1 MSNIEFSV
9 NERAVTVQAVD
20 NVSLLNILR
29 SRLELRAT
37 RYGCGT
43 GHCGAC
49 TVLVDGRPEN
59 SCEFPASAVRG
70 RKVTTL
76 EGLGPEANL
85 HPVQQAFIEEQAAQC
100 GYCTAGL
107 IMRLVSLLDTTPCPV
122 VPEVRSALDRHLCRC
137 GSHSRVLKVIDRL
150 FSEEFRGTTTSL

>member
-1 MSNIEFSV
+1 MQFVV
-9 NERAVTVQAVD
+9 NNKAVTTSAAERTP
-20 NVSLLNILR
+20 LLYVLR
-29 SRLELRAT
+29 NELGLRAAK
-37 RYGCGT
+37 YGCGT

-59 SCEFPASAVRG
+59 SCEFEVSLVEGCR
-70 RKVTTL
+70 VTTL
-76 EGLGPEANL
+76 EGLPNVDL

-107 IMRLVSLLDTTPCPV
+107 IMRLVSLLETTPCPV

-137 GSHSRVLKVIDRL
+137 GSHSRVFKVIDRL
-150 FSEEFRGTTTSL
+150 FSEELVGTTTPS

>member
-1 MSNIEFSV
+1 MEFVV
-9 NERAVTVQAVD
+9 NNKAVTTSAAERTP
-20 NVSLLNILR
+20 LLYVLR
-29 SRLELRAT
+29 NELGLRAAK
-37 RYGCGT
+37 YGCGT

-59 SCEFPASAVRG
+59 SCEFEVSLVEG
-70 RKVTTL
+70 RRVTTL
-76 EGLGPEANL
+76 EGLPNADL

-107 IMRLVSLLDTTPCPV
+107 IMRLVSLLETTPCPV

-150 FSEEFRGTTTSL
+150 FSEELVGTTTPS

>member
-1 MSNIEFSV
+1 MEFVV
-9 NERAVTVQAVD
+9 NNKAVTTSAVERTP
-20 NVSLLNILR
+20 LLYVLR
-29 SRLELRAT
+29 NELGLRAAK
-37 RYGCGT
+37 YGCGT

-59 SCEFPASAVRG
+59 SCEFEVSLVEGCR
-70 RKVTTL
+70 VTTL
-76 EGLGPEANL
+76 EGLPNTDL

-107 IMRLVSLLDTTPCPV
+107 IMRLVSLLETTPCPV

-150 FSEEFRGTTTSL
+150 FSEELVGTTTPS

>member
-1 MSNIEFSV
+1 MEFVV
-9 NERAVTVQAVD
+9 NNKAVTTSAAERTP
-20 NVSLLNILR
+20 LLYVLR
-29 SRLELRAT
+29 NELGLRAAK
-37 RYGCGT
+37 YGCGT

-59 SCEFPASAVRG
+59 SCEFEVSLVEGCR
-70 RKVTTL
+70 VTTL
-76 EGLGPEANL
+76 EGLPNTDL

-107 IMRLVSLLDTTPCPV
+107 IMRLVSLLETTPCPV

-150 FSEEFRGTTTSL
+150 FSEELVGTTMPS